1 MAIMKLK
8 SVFNLENDESRTI
21 VQNFIVYSLLT
32 IISLIMM
39 TVNLITK
46 NNPMVIATLIF
57 SVLNIIN
64 IILLLLKGIAR
75 RIAEMLFVI
84 EFLVLFTFFLIIGS
98 PDGFSALWVS
108 MLPPFSLLVFKRKYG
123 TITSMMMFAILV
135 FLFWTPWGRSI
146 LEYDYNKSFLIRFP
160 ILYISFFA
168 IAFFLETIITK
179 TYSEV
184 LAGRNRYE
192 YLYLHDALTD
202 IYNRYGFYKVQAD
215 LFKEKDNNRALAIL
229 DLDLFKK
236 INDTYGH
243 EKGDE
248 VLQTLVYTIQ
258 KVIQEDAIVSR
269 WGGDEFTI
277 LFNDS
282 SNSVELCNRL
292 LEEVRKCKFN
302 FDGKVVN
309 ISISIG
315 LVVGKD
321 DSLDISEM
329 AKQADSNLYKAKEN
343 GRNCLVDSNYNT
355 EFIEN

>member
-1 MAIMKLK
+1 MGLEKLK
-8 SVFNLENDESRTI
+8 SNFTLENDDSRI
-21 VQNFIVYSLLT
+21 FVQNLIVYILLSV
-32 IISLIMM
+32 ISLIMM
-39 TVNLITK
+39 TVNIITK
-46 NNPMVIATLIF
+46 NNQMVIATLIF
-57 SVLNIIN
+57 SALNIVN
-64 IILLLLKGIAR
+64 IILLLFNGIAR

-84 EFLVLFTFFLIIGS
+84 ELLVLFTYFLIIGS

-108 MLPPFSLLVFKRKYG
+108 MLPPFSLLVFRRKYG
-123 TITSMMMFAILV
+123 TITCMMMLAILL
-135 FLFWTPWGRSI
+135 FLFWTPWGRSM
-146 LEYDYNKSFLIRFP
+146 LEYEYSKSFLIRFP
-160 ILYISFFA
+160 IMYTSFFA
-168 IAFFLETIITK
+168 IAFFLETLITK
-179 TYSEV
+179 TYSQV
-184 LAGRNRYE
+184 LAGRDKYE

-202 IYNRYGFYKVQAD
+202 IYNRYGFYKVQAE

-282 SNSVELCNRL
+282 SNSVELCNKL

-343 GRNCLVDSNYNT
+343 GRNC
-355 EFIEN
+355 